1 MWNEHVPRKDKGFVI
16 NMSDKKTNKT
26 SFHVSGLHCASCAI
40 NVGKSLENVPGVKSA
55 HVNYASEQA
64 TIEHDGTSTNENLEK
79 AVSDVGYKAVLGD
92 ESVSQEELVEKE
104 KEREL
109 QNTKTKLVWSS
120 FFTILLLIGVMV
132 PLAPQILKNYVVMWI
147 LATPVQF
154 WAGAQYYKSTWSGLK
169 NRTANMDTLIAL
181 GTSVAYFYSV
191 VVVLFEDLL
200 LSMGVEPHVYF
211 ETSATIIT
219 LILLGKYL
227 EMRAK
232 GQTSEAIKKLLGL
245 QAKTARVIRDGK
257 EIKLPIEEI
266 IIGDIIV
273 VKPGEKIPV
282 DGVITKGE
290 SSVDE
295 SMVTGESMPV
305 RKTIEDEVI
314 GATINKSGSFEMKAT
329 KIGSETMLSQ
339 IIEMVKQ
346 AQGSRAP
353 IQKLADTVSSYFV
366 PVVIMLSIITF
377 LMWFNF
383 GPQPAFILALVNLI
397 AVLIIACPCALGL
410 ATPTSIM
417 VGTGK
422 GAQNGILIKNA
433 ESLEIANKVNY
444 VVFDKTGTL
453 TIGEPEV
460 QTFEF
465 MDNLDEIAANL
476 DWTIP
481 EGLDIRKYIS
491 ALVLSVEKKSHH
503 PLADAVVNYL
513 NNEEILEVEKFE
525 DMSGLGVKAQIN
537 GHEVLIGTQ
546 KLMEQENV
554 MRCAELTKLSEN
566 LRQKAQTA
574 SFISIDKKNIAL
586 LGISDSI
593 KKDSKKTIEQLK
605 AMNVIPVMITGD
617 NKVTANAIAKELG
630 IEEVLAEVL
639 PEDKANKVKDLQSK
653 NDKSVVAMVGDGI
666 NDAPALATADIG
678 IAMGSGTDVAIESAG
693 ITLLRGDIS
702 LVPEAINLSKSTMR
716 NIKQNLGWAFGYN
729 IILIPVAMG
738 LLYPFFGI
746 LLNPILASAAM
757 AFSSISVVMNSLRLK
772 SIKI

>member
-1 MWNEHVPRKDKGFVI
+1 
-16 NMSDKKTNKT
+16 MSDKKTNKT
-26 SFHVSGLHCASCAI
+26 SFHVSGMHCASCAI
-40 NVGKSLENVPGVKSA
+40 NVGKSLENISGVKSA

-64 TIEHDGTSTNENLEK
+64 IVEHDGTCTNESLEN
-79 AVSDVGYKAVLGD
+79 AVSDVGYRAVFGD
-92 ESVSQEELVEKE
+92 ENVTQEELVEKE
-104 KEREL
+104 KAREL
-109 QNTKTKLVWSS
+109 KITKTKLVWSS
-120 FFTILLLIGVMV
+120 FFTVLLLIGVMV
-132 PLAPQILKNYVVMWI
+132 PFAPQILKNYVVMWI

-154 WAGAQYYKSTWSGLK
+154 WVGAQYYKSTWSGLK
-169 NRTANMDTLIAL
+169 NRIANMDTLIAL
-181 GTSVAYFYSV
+181 GTSVAYLYSV
-191 VVVLFEDLL
+191 VVVLFENLL
-200 LSMGVEPHVYF
+200 LSTGVKPHVYF

-219 LILLGKYL
+219 LILLGKFL

-245 QAKTARVIRDGK
+245 QAKTAWVIRGGK
-257 EIKLPIEEI
+257 EIELPIEEI
-266 IIGDIIV
+266 VIGDIVV

-305 RKTIEDEVI
+305 RKTVDDEVI
-314 GATINKSGSFEMKAT
+314 GATINKSGSFEMRAT

-346 AQGSRAP
+346 AQGSRAT

-377 LMWFNF
+377 LIWFNF
-383 GPQPAFILALVNLI
+383 GPQPTFVLALVNLI

-453 TIGEPEV
+453 TKGEPEV

-465 MDNLDEIAANL
+465 MDNLDNTAGNL
-476 DWTIP
+476 NWPIP
-481 EGLDIRKYIS
+481 EEVNIKEYIS
-491 ALVLSVEKKSHH
+491 SLVLSVEKKSHH
-503 PLADAVVNYL
+503 PLAEAVVNHL
-513 NNEEILEVEKFE
+513 KRGRVLEVEKFE
-525 DMSGLGVKAQIN
+525 DMSGLGVKAVIN
-537 GHEVLIGTQ
+537 GLEVLIGTQ
-546 KLMEQENV
+546 KLMDLKGV
-554 MRCAELTKLSEN
+554 MRCADLTKLSED
-566 LRQKAQTA
+566 LRKKAQTV
-574 SFISIDKKNIAL
+574 SFIGIDKKNVAL
-586 LGISDSI
+586 LGISDTI
-593 KKDSKKTIEQLK
+593 KNESRGTVKQLK
-605 AMNVIPVMITGD
+605 DMGITPVMITGD
-617 NKVTANAIAKELG
+617 NQVTANAIAHELG
-630 IEEVLAEVL
+630 IKEVLAEVL
-639 PEDKANKVKDLQSK
+639 PEDKAIKVKELQNRDK
-653 NDKSVVAMVGDGI
+653 NSVVAMVGDGI

-702 LVPEAINLSKSTMR
+702 LVPRSINLSKSTMR
-716 NIKQNLGWAFGYN
+716 NIIQNLVWAFGYN
-729 IILIPVAMG
+729 AVLIPVAMG

-757 AFSSISVVMNSLRLK
+757 AFSSISVVMNALRLK
-772 SIKI
+772 SAKI